1 MGVVKE
7 LESSV
12 QLRMDG
18 MAERKRR
25 NKRRLTIAMEREN
38 PKPKDETVSEEDVMD
53 ALKTMDP
60 SLIHP
65 DLDKMRKSELLVPE
79 KIIEEWE
86 RVSEQ
91 SIAFTKMAMESS
103 LQ

>member
-1 MGVVKE
+1 
-7 LESSV
+7 
-12 QLRMDG
+12 
-18 MAERKRR
+18 MAERRRR
-25 NKRRLTIAMEREN
+25 NKRRLTIAIERKN
-38 PKPKDETVSEEDVMD
+38 TKPKNETVSEEDVMD
-53 ALKTMDP
+53 ALKTMDA

-79 KIIEEWE
+79 NIVEGWE